1 MRRMPALDGLR
12 AIAVLLVFSGHLAQL
27 RTKDF
32 DAFAIAGVYIF
43 FWISGY
49 IITRTL
55 VEESNLSGSFSLK
68 NFYIRRACR
77 ILPPLWLFLFVVS
90 MLGHNREAAF
100 ALTFLC
106 NTSILGNCGYYV
118 GHTWSLAFE
127 EQFYFVYPMILA
139 LLLFHRRP
147 GFALAPA
154 IAFALLP
161 LIFPGWL
168 GRSGFFEV
176 YALLSLGAFAAIYQR
191 RLPQP
196 PMVIKR
202 LLSIQPLP
210 YIGRISYSVYLWQ
223 QLATRP
229 EVPAEWRVPAIVGVF
244 VLSALSFH
252 TFEAWFI
259 SWGRSQTVRLTNQ
272 SSSEV
277 APTARTRS

>member
-12 AIAVLLVFSGHLAQL
+12 AVAVLMVFGAHLAQL
-27 RTKDF
+27 RTKEF
-32 DAFAIAGVYIF
+32 DAVGIAGVYIF

-55 VEESNLSGSFSLK
+55 VEETTRHGSFSLR

-77 ILPPLWLFLFVVS
+77 ILPPLWLFLLAVS
-90 MLGHNREAAF
+90 LLGHNREAAF

-127 EQFYFVYPMILA
+127 EQFYFVYPMLLA
-139 LLLFHRRP
+139 LLLFRRLP
-147 GFALAPA
+147 GLLLVPA
-154 IAFALLP
+154 AAFALLP
-161 LIFPGWL
+161 LFFPGWL

-176 YALLSLGAFAAIYQR
+176 YSLLSLGAVTALYES
-191 RLPQP
+191 RLPKVP
-196 PMVIKR
+196 RAIR
-202 LLSIQPLP
+202 SALSIPPLP

-229 EVPAEWRVPAIVGVF
+229 ELAAEWRIPAIAGVF
-244 VLSALSFH
+244 AISALSFH
-252 TFEAWFI
+252 TFESWFI
-259 SWGRSQTVRLTNQ
+259 SWGRSQTLRPVAQ
-272 SSSEV
+272 SV
-277 APTARTRS
+277 P